1 MLTIVNKIAE
11 EINWRKNKMKNIKK
25 LIEYPRE
32 GILSKEVLMDEKVDV
47 TLFCMAAGTEI
58 GHHTSTKSGF
68 VHVVDGKGSFNLE
81 GDDIEMIPGVFIPM
95 KENAVHSLR
104 AGENTSFLLVLNK

>member
-1 MLTIVNKIAE
+1 ME
-11 EINWRKNKMKNIKK
+11 NIKK

-32 GILSKEVLMDEKVDV
+32 GILSKEVLKDEKVDV

-58 GHHTSTKSGF
+58 DDHTSTRSGF
-68 VHVVDGKGSFNLE
+68 VHVVDGKGTFNLE
-81 GDDIEMIPGVFIPM
+81 GEDIEMVSGIFIPM
-95 KENAVHSLR
+95 KENAVHSLK